1 MNNSIQISCDKRNL
15 QLIRNF
21 VSEFLSAYALSDV
34 LQNQIILA
42 VDEISANLIIHA
54 NQTDNSKFICLSIFR
69 KNGGF
74 LFELTDRGRSFNPGN
89 SVEPDVEQFIKERK
103 KGGLGLALVKRI
115 MDKVEFTTDLNGT
128 NICRLYKV
136 A

>member
-1 MNNSIQISCDKRNL
+1 MNNSIRISCDKSNL

-21 VSEFLSAYALSDV
+21 VTEFLSTYALNEIIE
-34 LQNQIILA
+34 NQIVLA

-54 NQTDNSKFICLSIFR
+54 NGEDTRRYICLSINR
-69 KNGGF
+69 ENGSF
-74 LFELTDRGRSFNPGN
+74 IIELADWGTSFNPG
-89 SVEPDVEQFIKERK
+89 ERPPIDLEELIRKRK

-115 MDKVEFTTDLNGT
+115 MDKVEFSSDNGK
-128 NICRLYKV
+128 NVCRLYKT